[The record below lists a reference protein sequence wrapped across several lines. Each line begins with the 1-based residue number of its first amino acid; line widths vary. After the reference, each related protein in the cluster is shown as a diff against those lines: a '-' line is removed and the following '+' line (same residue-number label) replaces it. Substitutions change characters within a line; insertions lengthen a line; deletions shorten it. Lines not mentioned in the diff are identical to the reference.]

1 MGIDMYARASVKKN
15 LGRILSYLATQ
26 KDTKAYVLK
35 YNGLEKAMQMAEDK
49 IIEIRFEGLRLMK
62 AFL

>member
-26 KDTKAYVLK
+26 RDTKAYILK
-35 YNGLEKAMQMAEDK
+35 YNGLEKAM
-49 IIEIRFEGLRLMK
+49 
-62 AFL
+62 